1 MKNSIKIFSLFILLL
16 SPMFSLAN
24 DDDSFFGNGNSI
36 SDHFYSD
43 SDDSEFRLFGSSIS
57 DPDPNDDFGL
67 PSSPSATDD
76 PPAPI
81 DDYIPLLLVIG
92 LVIGYLYRK
101 KIIFNN

>member
-1 MKNSIKIFSLFILLL
+1 MKNSIKIFGLFIVLL

-57 DPDPNDDFGL
+57 DPDSDGDLGL

-81 DDYIPLLLVIG
+81 DDYIPLYLV
-92 LVIGYLYRK
+92 
-101 KIIFNN
+101 

>member
-57 DPDPNDDFGL
+57 DPDPTDDPIL
-67 PSSPSATDD
+67 PSSPTATDD

-81 DDYIPLLLVIG
+81 DDYIPLLLVVG
-92 LVIGYLYRK
+92 LAIGYSYKK
-101 KIIFNN
+101 KIIFSD